1 MILYDDIDEKDQMM
15 IEVYHNILYRYLLFH
30 YVQVHVHDDEQM
42 EELLPMH
49 VFFEHLMK
57 RSILTSVSFI

>member
-42 EELLPMH
+42 EELLPMY
-49 VFFEHLMK
+49 VCFCFEY
-57 RSILTSVSFI
+57 